1 MKVITIAT
9 FGTFC
14 DVKLTNMIVKK
25 LLQYRYK
32 INYIFPAENSSQKI
46 INDRIEYFDFKVSDY
61 INIKDPLFVNN
72 PMSLKF
78 WHRYPQYLYYVKYTL
93 KKLMDRALKGSSYLL
108 MHYPATSIISL
119 VKAALDTDINR
130 GVFWV
135 YPQYPNETYP
145 PMMSSSIKNIKFT
158 DDDKSIETKTFY
170 NVLNTTY
177 LESGYNIYNIF
188 LKDCDTFVMIEK
200 LLLKAPVNVYSA
212 NAITQLGGM
221 VSREIIKPKN
231 KELVAFV
238 KNKNLIYISFGSY
251 ESLNI
256 FDKNLIQ
263 KLINLGYSILHHH
276 GNVEGN
282 FPGNRYMVYK
292 DFISHEWLI
301 PKCSYVFSSGSL
313 CMTMIA
319 NYHGVP
325 IIYFPVLME
334 QLFWAKLYH
343 KRTGIPYVYIPP
355 NSKPTV
361 DGRMIT
367 KCLRRSKKIE
377 ATSFIKKLSLA
388 MKRNSLNSRPVDM
401 LVKNVIKNIQKNK
414 SRPRR
419 RPKKGFIGRFA
430 AGVAALFYKKRTRL
444 TS

>member
-1 MKVITIAT
+1 
-9 FGTFC
+9 
-14 DVKLTNMIVKK
+14 MIVKK

-32 INYIFPAENSSQKI
+32 INYIFPAENSSQRI

-78 WHRYPQYLYYVKYTL
+78 WHKYPQYLYYIKYTL

-145 PMMSSSIKNIKFT
+145 PMMSTSIKNIKFT

-177 LESGYNIYNIF
+177 LESGYKIYDIF

-200 LLLKAPVNVYSA
+200 LLLPAPVNVYSA
-212 NAITQLGGM
+212 NAIQLGGM
-221 VSREIIKPKN
+221 VSHEITKSKN

-251 ESLNI
+251 DLKI
-256 FDKNLIQ
+256 FDKTVIQ

-276 GNVEGN
+276 GNIEGN

-313 CMTMIA
+313 CMTTIA

-325 IIYFPVLME
+325 IIYFPILTE
-334 QLFWAKLYH
+334 QLFWAKLYY

-355 NSKPTV
+355 NSKSIPAVCPTI
-361 DGRMIT
+361 M
-367 KCLRRSKKIE
+367 KSLSRSKKIE

-388 MKRNSLNSRPVDM
+388 MKKNSRPVDM

-419 RPKKGFIGRFA
+419 GLKKGFIARLVG
-430 AGVAALFYKKRTRL
+430 ALLYKKRSRPSL
-444 TS
+444 QNA